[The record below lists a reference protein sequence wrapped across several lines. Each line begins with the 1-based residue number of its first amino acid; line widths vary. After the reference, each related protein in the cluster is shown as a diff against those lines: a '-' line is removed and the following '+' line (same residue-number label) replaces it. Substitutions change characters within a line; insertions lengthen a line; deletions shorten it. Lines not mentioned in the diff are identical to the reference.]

1 MVNRQHVASL
11 YAYKL
16 LKTQDMRCFSWQ
28 YFRIAEEV
36 LSVFRQQEVEYNP
49 LQTLFK

>member
-1 MVNRQHVASL
+1 VVS
-11 YAYKL
+11 YTFAYKL
-16 LKTQDMRCFSWQ
+16 LKTEDMRCFSWQ

-36 LSVFRQQEVEYNP
+36 LSVFRQQEAEYNP